1 MKLEVG
7 MAAIGAALAL
17 AGAAA
22 SAHAAQ
28 PAAPTAPPTHPSP
41 INPSANATAA
51 AAAFGDTGVD
61 NSLHISAP
69 RRSMQWDAKGRWGL
83 KLDYQQPATRD
94 TQWQSIDAG
103 GFYKL
108 TPRLQFGATVGLA
121 NDLTDPRVAT
131 PDQQTPQPRVRL
143 ESIFKF

>member
-1 MKLEVG
+1 MKLQVG
-7 MAAIGAALAL
+7 LAAIGAALAV

-22 SAHAAQ
+22 GAHAAQ
-28 PAAPTAPPTHPSP
+28 PAASGAAS
-41 INPSANATAA
+41 ATAA
-51 AAAFGDTGVD
+51 TAAFGDTGV
-61 NSLHISAP
+61 NNALRIATP
-69 RRSMQWDAKGRWGL
+69 RKTLQWDTKGRWGL
-83 KLDYQQPATRD
+83 KLDYQQPGAHD

-143 ESIFKF
+143 ETTFKF